1 MQVTTTGLLTTTIAY
16 TTTSTVV
23 DTICLAVGS
32 KSVYYEPLCTI
43 DPSKVNGGL
52 GCNAGKLGF
61 VLVWLLLNSRNF
73 DYYN

>member
-32 KSVYYEPLCTI
+32 KSVYYEPLCTL
-43 DPSKVNGGL
+43 DLSKVKGGL
-52 GCNAGKLGF
+52 GCNAGKLYLIL
-61 VLVWLLLNSRNF
+61 VLLIVNSRNF
-73 DYYN
+73 YNYN